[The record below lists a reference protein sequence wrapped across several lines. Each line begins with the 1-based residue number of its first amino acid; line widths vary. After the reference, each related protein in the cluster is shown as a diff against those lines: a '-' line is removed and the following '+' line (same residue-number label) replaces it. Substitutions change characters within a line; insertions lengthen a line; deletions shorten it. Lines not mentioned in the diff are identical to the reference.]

1 MLGPAPDARC
11 FRHQAREPCN
21 PALRADAKALFDS
34 AYRIANDRRFPRTRP
49 ERSRAGDPL
58 GKLKTKG

>member
-1 MLGPAPDARC
+1 MLGPAVDARC
-11 FRHQAREPCN
+11 FNREAREDRN
-21 PALRADAKALFDS
+21 PALRAGAKALFDS
-34 AYRIANDRRFPRTRP
+34 AYRIANDCRFPRTRP